1 MVAYEMW
8 HGVHVTSV
16 HGCIYG
22 CTPLCNDSTCVRVT
36 FMRELEILARLM
48 SRSPGGC
55 QEHRSKLTTAATR
68 VFWDKHKCTGMQTQN
83 TNINTQTPRAH
94 VYYGQICLF
103 VWVACVSENT
113 SNPLGCI
120 DSWRL
125 KRDWSENF
133 DRLVRWRIGG
143 CSQMFLPRHPSKPM
157 STTTRQS
164 HQSAPH
170 PRQ

>member
-1 MVAYEMW
+1 MCTRDFYARAW
-8 HGVHVTSV
+8 DSRKINVT
-16 HGCIYG
+16 
-22 CTPLCNDSTCVRVT
+22 VT
-36 FMRELEILARLM
+36 RW
-48 SRSPGGC
+48 C

-83 TNINTQTPRAH
+83 TNINTQTTGAH

-125 KRDWSENF
+125 KRDRSENF
-133 DRLVRWRIGG
+133 DRLVRRRIGG
-143 CSQMFLPRHPSKPM
+143 ARKCFCLVILQSRCRPPPVNPINPAHIPGNSATSISGTIAAYLVSFCSRDKNS
-157 STTTRQS
+157 
-164 HQSAPH
+164 
-170 PRQ
+170 

>member
-8 HGVHVTSV
+8 HGVHITSV

-22 CTPLCNDSTCVRVT
+22 YTPLCNDSTCVRVT

-113 SNPLGCI
+113 SNPFGCI

-125 KRDWSENF
+125 KLDRSGNF
-133 DRLVRWRIGG
+133 DRLVRWRI
-143 CSQMFLPRHPSKPM
+143 SYPRGAPPESHLRTSKQ
-157 STTTRQS
+157 RQLLGRAL
-164 HQSAPH
+164 Q
-170 PRQ
+170 